1 MALDP
6 SVSPRGDGGILGSG
20 FAPPGVMSP
29 PPTSGERWGRL
40 TSLAAE
46 GATGSE
52 ALSPTI
58 DAAMA
63 SLHRR
68 AAADDRSASTNM
80 GRETL

>member
-1 MALDP
+1 
-6 SVSPRGDGGILGSG
+6 
-20 FAPPGVMSP
+20 
-29 PPTSGERWGRL
+29 
-40 TSLAAE
+40 LAAE

-63 SLHRR
+63 SLYRL
-68 AAADDRSASTNM
+68 AAADARSASTNM